1 MVGKA
6 ILRLMAGKRLRKGFG
21 RCVCKKSWLSD
32 ETKSVLILTK
42 IHLMVD
48 SYGLLVEFE
57 ITGGEVMTVLQHS
70 I

>member
-1 MVGKA
+1 
-6 ILRLMAGKRLRKGFG
+6 
-21 RCVCKKSWLSD
+21 LSD